1 MTKFYDRREV
11 NKKWN
16 PELNSNFLHFRLQ
29 LLLGT
34 KKTARLVY
42 WRLSCEEAATKAAM
56 KSVVTPIYRFRP
68 DTVALRDIRRN

>member
-1 MTKFYDRREV
+1 M
-11 NKKWN
+11 
-16 PELNSNFLHFRLQ
+16 
-29 LLLGT
+29 LGT